1 MTVKQLACIGV
12 IGISCVSVA
21 LVCMAV
27 CAAPAEKTQAK
38 RERQAVKVAARKAR
52 KARKAA
58 EAAARQERK
67 ARAASEKQAKHRR
80 ETLTGLLLSA
90 LTVMTLL
97 GVWWMRR
104 HREKRQS
111 P

>member
-38 RERQAVKVAARKAR
+38 RERQAVKVAAR

>member
-12 IGISCVSVA
+12 VGISCVCLWA

-38 RERQAVKVAARKAR
+38 RERRAVKVAARKAR

-90 LTVMTLL
+90 LTVMTLFR
-97 GVWWMRR
+97 WR
-104 HREKRQS
+104 HRI
-111 P
+111 